1 MNLFLAVLGKKG
13 AKYLTVEKGVLTKQ
27 SPFPRGS
34 THHPLN
40 PMIRQV
46 YYYPKKASIL
56 FYERGC
62 QVTDCAAATVNCQ
75 PASFVEECRSL
86 AADRLATVTSGISLE
101 LSNHLLTLRVPVR

>member
-1 MNLFLAVLGKKG
+1 MLTRKNLHRSEQLF
-13 AKYLTVEKGVLTKQ
+13 
-27 SPFPRGS
+27 F
-34 THHPLN
+34 N
-40 PMIRQV
+40 
-46 YYYPKKASIL
+46 SIL

-75 PASFVEECRSL
+75 PASFVEECKSL